1 MTNSGIEKPQE
12 GQNMRIP
19 GMPRRKRHVILT
31 TAVVV
36 LAVAAGGYLWSQR
49 SSSAATATAV
59 TSSVVSA
66 SRTTLQQTVTTT
78 GTVSPTTESD
88 LAFSVAGTVTAVNV
102 AVGQKVSKGAVLA
115 RIGTTDLQSA
125 VDTAQAGVDA
135 ANEQVSS
142 SASSTTTQIASAKAQ
157 LAAAESSLAQAKKSL
172 AAATMTSPIAG
183 TVATVN
189 IASGDA
195 VGSSSAQG
203 TGSAGL
209 GSGGPSSAGSSTSSN
224 SAASTSTSSSA
235 DIVVISTSSW
245 TVNTTVGSADL
256 ASVKKGLQAQITPSD
271 STTKAF
277 GIVKSVG
284 IVASASNSTSA
295 TFPVAITVTGSPSGL
310 YSGETANV
318 TIIVKQIQN
327 ALSVPTA
334 AIHTGN
340 GKPFVYTKNNN
351 KQVSTTVTVG
361 GVYGP
366 STQIMSGLKEGDQVV
381 VNSFAPGGG
390 LTRRTGTNGGAGGG
404 PFGAGA
410 GGGGFGGGAGGG
422 GFGGNFGGGG

>member
-1 MTNSGIEKPQE
+1 
-12 GQNMRIP
+12 MRIP
-19 GMPRRKRHVILT
+19 GMPRRTRDVIVA

-36 LAVAAGGYLWSQR
+36 LAAAGGGYWWSQR
-49 SSSAATATAV
+49 SSSAATTTAAT
-59 TSSVVSA
+59 TSVVAA
-66 SRTTLQQTVTTT
+66 SRTTLQQTVSTS
-78 GTVSPTTESD
+78 GTISPTTESD

-157 LAAAESSLAQAKKSL
+157 LAAAESSLTQAKNSL
-172 AAATMTSPIAG
+172 AAAIMTSPIAG

-189 IASGDA
+189 IANGDA

-203 TGSAGL
+203 TGSASG
-209 GSGGPSSAGSSTSSN
+209 GSGGSAGAGSSTSSN
-224 SAASTSTSSSA
+224 SAASTSTSSTA

-245 TVNTTVGSADL
+245 TVNTTVSSADL

-334 AIHTGN
+334 AIHTAN

-366 STQIMSGLKEGDQVV
+366 STQITSGLKEGDQVV

-390 LTRRTGTNGGAGGG
+390 LTRRTGTNGGAGG
-404 PFGAGA
+404 A

-422 GFGGNFGGGG
+422 GFGGGAGGGFGGGG